1 MRECCN
7 MALSQDYVTEHVC
20 CKRKHTNTLQYH
32 IALHRTVKNAKCMS
46 SNRASHCPGE
56 LQKRACSRYERR
68 STRPPTASGKACAP
82 GTVQYSTVQYSTV
95 EYSTVHGFC
104 MFRCL
109 VSPIL
114 HSVKVSTAV
123 FFVYSIHI
131 LYLAQGNLLFVQYP
145 LIVWPHA

>member
-1 MRECCN
+1 MFVVKE
-7 MALSQDYVTEHVC
+7 
-20 CKRKHTNTLQYH
+20 NTQIHYH

-95 EYSTVHGFC
+95 EYSTVQY
-104 MFRCL
+104 
-109 VSPIL
+109 STWIL
-114 HSVKVSTAV
+114 HVSLFGLTNPAQCEGV
-123 FFVYSIHI
+123 HCCI
-131 LYLAQGNLLFVQYP
+131 LRVQYP
-145 LIVWPHA
+145 HIVFGSRQFIIRTVSTYRLATCVTVLTYC